1 MFTPFFTLCPYW
13 VRLYSCFSL
22 QHSLQEK
29 GCCRG
34 LYSTHALSHGPISIQ
49 QLYSAV
55 ERCRAL
61 QLYSGSTVYRLYTLP
76 LLHPFCL
83 YFFGPTT
90 IPVHHSVSC
99 ANVLCTA
106 HVYVPFGAGGQLRA
120 VSCGSQLL
128 LVIEIRS

>member
-1 MFTPFFTLCPYW
+1 MHRGERMAAQPPKGAERDRAMCSARGPSSALAGKRASRERSEFGEKPKSQRRRSAQPPALPSTAAPY
-13 VRLYSCFSL
+13 V
-22 QHSLQEK
+22 
-29 GCCRG
+29 
-34 LYSTHALSHGPISIQ
+34 
-49 QLYSAV
+49 V
-55 ERCRAL
+55 
-61 QLYSGSTVYRLYTLP
+61 
-76 LLHPFCL
+76 